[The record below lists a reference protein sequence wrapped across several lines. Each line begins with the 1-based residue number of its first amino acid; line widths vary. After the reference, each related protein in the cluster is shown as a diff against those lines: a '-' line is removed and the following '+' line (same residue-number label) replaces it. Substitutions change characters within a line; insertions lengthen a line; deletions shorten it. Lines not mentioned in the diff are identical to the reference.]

1 MLSTISIKIQ
11 STNQTRRS
19 KVTEHTIKS
28 VLSGGSSEIA
38 YQNKDIVSKIIGE
51 GMVGKPL
58 SAMGWDTDLTVTG
71 IEPTNLPDIKVDELR
86 LDNLFLLS
94 NGDIAVID
102 YESTEKDTNM
112 IKYMDYVVRILKRYG
127 TKSNIRIRVLV
138 LYTAD
143 IENAVTEF
151 DAGCIQFAI
160 QAAYMTGIDSQ
171 KWLDEI
177 RDKVAV
183 QNLDYETMIHMIM
196 LPLTYKGDEAK
207 NKAIETCVEL
217 ATAIKDDEKQ
227 KFVLAGILSFSDK
240 VINED
245 MRQLI
250 ERMVSMTKIGNAL
263 MERGLERGLEQGLE
277 QGSVNARKSAAIKM
291 FEMGDSIEKIAAVL
305 TASNEMVQKWLAEAK
320 TEN

>member
-1 MLSTISIKIQ
+1 M
-11 STNQTRRS
+11 
-19 KVTEHTIKS
+19 
-28 VLSGGSSEIA
+28 
-38 YQNKDIVSKIIGE
+38 
-51 GMVGKPL
+51 
-58 SAMGWDTDLTVTG
+58 
-71 IEPTNLPDIKVDELR
+71 DELR

-143 IENAVTEF
+143 IEKAVTEF

-250 ERMVSMTKIGNAL
+250 ERMVSMTKIGNARL
-263 MERGLERGLEQGLE
+263 ERGMERGMDRGMERGME
-277 QGSVNARKSAAIKM
+277 S
-291 FEMGDSIEKIAAVL
+291 
-305 TASNEMVQKWLAEAK
+305 
-320 TEN
+320 